1 VKTRYSGK
9 YSLYHLLPFMQW
21 KHLVDRN
28 STRADLIAGLTG
40 ALIVL
45 PQGVAF
51 ATIAGMPPEYGLY
64 AAMLPAIIAALFGS
78 SWHLVSGPTTAIS
91 IAVFAAV
98 SPLADPGSPEFISM
112 VLTLTFL
119 TGLFQLILGMA
130 RMGVLVNFIS
140 HTVVIGFT
148 AGAALLIAAS
158 QVKNF
163 FGIEIVRGAPFHVVI
178 ERFIGQIGNINPWV
192 TLVGAITLATG
203 ILSKRYISK
212 LPYMIVAMVVGSVTA
227 YLVNIEVGAETSLIK
242 TVGALPAHLPPF
254 VIPDFSFAT
263 IEKVLFPALV
273 VTMLALTEAVSIS
286 RAIAV
291 KSEQRIDGNQ
301 EFIGQG
307 LSNLVGSFFSSYAS
321 CGSFNRSGV
330 NYAAG
335 AQTPLATVF
344 ASIFLILILL
354 LVAPLA
360 SYLPTAAM
368 AGILFLVAWGLIDFH
383 HIFAIIRTSRA
394 ETVTLF
400 VTLIGTLIDLEKGIF
415 FGILLALSLYLY
427 RVSRPSIDPS
437 VPAKEEGAYHFV
449 DAHGHQECPQ
459 FRIVRINGSIFFGA
473 VDSVLSELMQID
485 ENNPLQK
492 TVMIVASGIN
502 FVDVAGAEMLAQEAR
517 RRRKMGGGLYFYRCK
532 DSIYQ
537 FLRKSDKLDDIGAGG
552 FFPAMSNWIKPVYA
566 TLDPEICRN
575 CTARI
580 FAECHTHLPDGQA
593 RSPLLNPDGTTS
605 HSTKP
610 ASGQVAGY
618 LPQAGEEANE
628 KGNI

>member
-1 VKTRYSGK
+1 MIRHSRK
-9 YSLYHLLPFMQW
+9 YWLYHLLPFMQW
-21 KHLVDRN
+21 RHLVDRSSN
-28 STRADLIAGLTG
+28 RADLIAGFTG

-91 IAVFAAV
+91 IAVFAAI
-98 SPLADPGSPEFISM
+98 SPFAEPGSPEFINM

-119 TGLFQLILGMA
+119 TGLFQLILGLA

-148 AGAALLIAAS
+148 AGAAVLIAAS

-163 FGIEIVRGAPFHVVI
+163 FGIDIVRGAPFHVVL
-178 ERFIGQIGNINPWV
+178 EQLVAQFGNINPYV
-192 TLVGAITLATG
+192 TFIGAITLAVG
-203 ILSKRYISK
+203 ILAKRYFPK
-212 LPYMIVAMVVGSVTA
+212 VPYMIVAMVAGSVA
-227 YLVNIEVGAETSLIK
+227 AWLVNIEFGATATQIK
-242 TVGALPAHLPPF
+242 TVGALHSHLPPF
-254 VIPDFSFAT
+254 LVPDFSYET
-263 IEKVLFPALV
+263 LRKVLFPALV

-286 RAIAV
+286 RSIAV
-291 KSEQRIDGNQ
+291 KSEQGIDGNQ

-330 NYAAG
+330 NYEAG
-335 AQTPLATVF
+335 AQTPLATVY
-344 ASIFLILILL
+344 ASVFLVLILL

-360 SYLPTAAM
+360 SYLPNAAM

-415 FGILLALSLYLY
+415 FGILLSLALYLY

-437 VPAKEEGAYHFV
+437 VPATEEGSYHFV
-449 DAHGHQECPQ
+449 DAHGHPECPQ

-473 VDSVLSELMQID
+473 VDYVRSGLMQID
-485 ENNPLQK
+485 ENNPRQK
-492 TVMIVASGIN
+492 TVMILASGIN
-502 FVDVAGAEMLAQEAR
+502 FVDVAGAEMLEQEAR

-532 DSIYQ
+532 DSIHK
-537 FLRKSDKLDDIGAGG
+537 FLRKADKLDDIGESR
-552 FFPAMSNWIKPVYA
+552 FFPTMSNWIKPIYP
-566 TLDPEICRN
+566 TLNSDICRN
-575 CTARI
+575 CKARI
-580 FAECHTHLPDGQA
+580 FSECHVALPDGQA
-593 RSPLLNPDGTTS
+593 IPTQP
-605 HSTKP
+605 K
-610 ASGQVAGY
+610 AS
-618 LPQAGEEANE
+618 
-628 KGNI
+628 

>member
-1 VKTRYSGK
+1 MKLDCCPLI
-9 YSLYHLLPFMQW
+9 LYKIFPFLRWWPMVN
-21 KHLVDRN
+21 KD
-28 STRADLIAGLTG
+28 TTKADLIAGITG

-64 AAMLPAIIAALFGS
+64 AAMVPAVIAALFGS

-98 SPLADPGSPEFISM
+98 SHIVEPGTQQYVSM

-119 TGLFQLILGMA
+119 TGLFQLILGLA

-148 AGAALLIAAS
+148 AGAAILIAMS

-163 FGIEIVRGAPFHVVI
+163 FGVSIPRGARIDVVLEQLVLQAGDIQPFVLGV
-178 ERFIGQIGNINPWV
+178 GLV
-192 TLVGAITLATG
+192 TLIVGIAARKFIP
-203 ILSKRYISK
+203 KF
-212 LPYMIVAMVVGSVTA
+212 PYMIVAMVVGSVLA
-227 YLVNIEVGAETSLIK
+227 YFITLEFGFEHSHIK
-242 TVGALPAHLPPF
+242 TVGALPAHLPPLSL
-254 VIPDFSFAT
+254 PDFSWAA
-263 IEKVLFPALV
+263 IHKVVFPALV

-286 RAIAV
+286 RAIAT

-307 LSNLVGSFFSSYAS
+307 LSNVIGSFFSGYAS

-330 NYAAG
+330 NYASG
-335 AQTPLATVF
+335 AKTPLATVF

-383 HIFAIIRTSRA
+383 HIASITKSDRSEAVI
-394 ETVTLF
+394 LW

-415 FGILLALSLYLY
+415 FGILLSLVIYLY
-427 RVSRPSIDPS
+427 RVSRPNMEAV

-449 DAHGHQECPQ
+449 SAYDHQECPQ
-459 FRIVRINGSIFFGA
+459 LKIVRVNGGVFFGA
-473 VDSVLSELMQID
+473 VDHVQSDLLSYDETNPNCKSVL
-485 ENNPLQK
+485 
-492 TVMIVASGIN
+492 IVASGMS
-502 FVDVAGAEMLAQEAR
+502 FVDIAGAEMLAQEAR
-517 RRRKMGGGLYFYRCK
+517 RRRKLGGGLYFYRCR
-532 DSIYQ
+532 DAIYKY
-537 FLRKSDKLDDIGAGG
+537 LRKSDKLDDIGQGG
-552 FFPAMSNWIKPVYA
+552 FFPARSNWIKSIYS
-566 TLDPEICRN
+566 TLDPKICRN
-575 CTARI
+575 CKARI
-580 FAECHTHLPDGQA
+580 FAECNVALPDGEP
-593 RSPLLNPDGTTS
+593 RTN
-605 HSTKP
+605 
-610 ASGQVAGY
+610 
-618 LPQAGEEANE
+618 
-628 KGNI
+628 

>member
-1 VKTRYSGK
+1 
-9 YSLYHLLPFMQW
+9 LNHLFPFLQW
-21 KHLVDRN
+21 KHLVDKN
-28 STRADLIAGLTG
+28 STRADLLAGLTG

-98 SPLADPGSPEFISM
+98 SPFAEPSSPEFISM

-119 TGLFQLILGMA
+119 TGLFQLILGLA

-158 QVKNF
+158 QIKNF
-163 FGIEIVRGAPFHVVI
+163 FGISIARGAPFHVVI
-178 ERFIGQIGNINPWV
+178 EQTIAQFDNINLYV
-192 TLVGAITLATG
+192 TLVGVSTLAVG
-203 ILSKRYISK
+203 IFAKRFIPK
-212 LPYMIVAMVVGSVTA
+212 LPYMIVAMVAGSVVA
-227 YLVNIEVGAETSLIK
+227 YLIDLLVGAESSHIK
-242 TVGALPAHLPPF
+242 TVGALSAHLPPF
-254 VIPDFSFAT
+254 VAPDFSLET
-263 IEKVLFPALV
+263 LHKVLFPALV

-286 RAIAV
+286 RAIAT

-321 CGSFNRSGV
+321 CGSFNRTGV

-335 AQTPLATVF
+335 ARTPLATVF
-344 ASIFLILILL
+344 ASVFLLLILFM
-354 LVAPLA
+354 VAPLA

-383 HIFAIIRTSRA
+383 HIASIGKSSRG
-394 ETVTLF
+394 ETVILW

-415 FGILLALSLYLY
+415 FGILLSLSIYLY
-427 RVSRPSIDPS
+427 RVSRPGIVPV

-449 DAHGHQECPQ
+449 GAEDHPQCPQ
-459 FRIVRINGSIFFGA
+459 LSMVRINGALFFGA
-473 VDSVLSELMQID
+473 VDHVRNSLLQID
-485 ENNPLQK
+485 AENPQQK
-492 TVMIVASGIN
+492 SVMIVARGIS
-502 FVDVAGAEMLAQEAR
+502 FVDAAGAEMLAQEAR
-517 RRRKMGGGLYFYRCK
+517 RRRKLGGGLYFYRCK
-532 DSIYQ
+532 EPIRQ
-537 FLRKSDKLDDIGAGG
+537 FLNKSGKMDDIGERN
-552 FFPAMSNWIKPVYA
+552 FFPVMANWLTPVYA
-566 TLDPEICRN
+566 TLDSEICRN
-575 CTARI
+575 CKARI
-580 FAECHTHLPDGQA
+580 FAECHAKLPNGNP
-593 RSPLLNPDGTTS
+593 RS
-605 HSTKP
+605 
-610 ASGQVAGY
+610 A
-618 LPQAGEEANE
+618 
-628 KGNI
+628 

>member
-1 VKTRYSGK
+1 MVHRSRK
-9 YSLYHLLPFMQW
+9 YWLYHLLPFMQW
-21 KHLVDRN
+21 KHMVDRG
-28 STRADLIAGLTG
+28 SIRADLIAGLTG

-64 AAMLPAIIAALFGS
+64 AAMVPAIIAALFGS

-91 IAVFAAV
+91 IAVFAAM
-98 SPLADPGSPEFISM
+98 SPFAEPGSPQFISM

-119 TGLFQLILGMA
+119 TGLFQLILGLA

-148 AGAALLIAAS
+148 AGAALLIAVS

-163 FGIEIVRGAPFHVVI
+163 FGLDIARGAHFHEVV
-178 ERFIGQIGNINPWV
+178 EQFLLQFGNINPFVTAVGAV
-192 TLVGAITLATG
+192 TLAVGVVA
-203 ILSKRYISK
+203 KKYIPK
-212 LPYMIVAMVVGSVTA
+212 LPYMIVAMVAGGAAA
-227 YLVNIEVGAETSLIK
+227 YLINGYFGANVTQIR
-242 TVGALPAHLPPF
+242 TVGALSASLPPF
-254 VIPDFSFAT
+254 SMPDFSYQT
-263 IEKVLFPALV
+263 LHVVMFPALV
-273 VTMLALTEAVSIS
+273 VSMLALTEAVSIA

-291 KSEQRIDGNQ
+291 KSEQGIDSNQ

-344 ASIFLILILL
+344 ASVFLLIILL

-383 HIFAIIRTSRA
+383 HITGIIRTSRA
-394 ETVTLF
+394 ETVTLI
-400 VTLIGTLIDLEKGIF
+400 VTLIGTVIDLEKGIF
-415 FGILLALSLYLY
+415 FGILLSLSLYLY
-427 RVSRPSIDPS
+427 RVSRPSIEPS

-449 DAHGHQECPQ
+449 DAHGNLECPQ

-473 VDSVLSELMQID
+473 VDYVGSGLMQID
-485 ENNPLQK
+485 EENPRQK
-492 TVMIVASGIN
+492 TVMVVASGIN

-517 RRRKMGGGLYFYRCK
+517 RRRRIGGGLYFYRCK

-537 FLRKSDKLDDIGAGG
+537 FLRKADKLDDIGANG
-552 FFPAMSNWIKPVYA
+552 FFRAKSNWIKPIYS
-566 TLDPEICRN
+566 TLDPEVCRT
-575 CTARI
+575 CSVRI
-580 FAECHTHLPDGQA
+580 FSECHDKLPNGEP
-593 RSPLLNPDGTTS
+593 RS
-605 HSTKP
+605 
-610 ASGQVAGY
+610 V
-618 LPQAGEEANE
+618 
-628 KGNI
+628 

>member
-1 VKTRYSGK
+1 MKIAHSRNYW
-9 YSLYHLLPFMQW
+9 LNRLLPFLQW
-21 KHLVDRN
+21 KHLVDKQ
-28 STRADLIAGLTG
+28 STRADLIAGITG

-64 AAMLPAIIAALFGS
+64 AAMVPAIIAALFGS

-91 IAVFAAV
+91 IAVFAAM
-98 SPLADPGSPEFISM
+98 SPLADPGSPQFISM

-119 TGLFQLILGMA
+119 VGLFQLILGLA

-163 FGIEIVRGAPFHVVI
+163 FGIPIPRGSHFHVVI
-178 ERFIGQIGNINPWV
+178 EQLIAQAGNINPWV
-192 TLVGAITLATG
+192 LLVGTVTLAVG
-203 ILSKRYISK
+203 IVSKRYIPK
-212 LPYMIVAMVVGSVTA
+212 LPYMIVAMVVGSVVAWLLNLEIGVENTM
-227 YLVNIEVGAETSLIK
+227 IK
-242 TVGALPAHLPPF
+242 TVGALPSHLPPLSL
-254 VIPDFSFAT
+254 PDFSWTT
-263 IEKVLFPALV
+263 IHKVLFPALV

-286 RAIAV
+286 RSIAV
-291 KSEQRIDGNQ
+291 KSEQRIDSNQ

-307 LSNLVGSFFSSYAS
+307 LSNLVGSFFSSFAS

-335 AQTPLATVF
+335 AKTPLATVY
-344 ASIFLILILL
+344 ASIFLMLVLL

-383 HIFAIIRTSRA
+383 HIASIIRSDRS
-394 ETVTLF
+394 ETVILF

-415 FGILLALSLYLY
+415 FGILLSLAIYLF
-427 RVSRPSIDPS
+427 RVSRPNLVQV

-449 DAHGHQECPQ
+449 TAQDQPQCPQ
-459 FRIVRINGSIFFGA
+459 LAMVRLNGAIFFGA
-473 VDSVLSELMQID
+473 VDHVQSSLQKID
-485 ENNPLQK
+485 EIEPQKK
-492 TVMIVASGIN
+492 TVLIVARGIS

-517 RRRKMGGGLYFYRCK
+517 RRRKLGGGLYFYRCR
-532 DSIYQ
+532 DEIYKY
-537 FLRKSDKLDDIGAGG
+537 LRKSDKLDDIGSGG
-552 FFPAMSNWIKPVYA
+552 FFPTMSNWVKPIYA
-566 TLDPEICRN
+566 TLDTEICRH

-580 FAECHTHLPDGQA
+580 FSECHINLPDGEP
-593 RSPLLNPDGTTS
+593 RIN
-605 HSTKP
+605 
-610 ASGQVAGY
+610 
-618 LPQAGEEANE
+618 
-628 KGNI
+628 

>member
-1 VKTRYSGK
+1 MLGRPNK
-9 YSLYHLLPFMQW
+9 YWLYRLLPFMQW
-21 KHLVDRN
+21 KHLVDRQ
-28 STRADLIAGLTG
+28 STRADLIAGITG

-91 IAVFAAV
+91 IAVFAAM
-98 SPLADPGSPEFISM
+98 SPFAEPGSPQFISM

-130 RMGVLVNFIS
+130 RMGVLINFIS

-163 FGIEIVRGAPFHVVI
+163 FGIDIARGAPFHVVI
-178 ERFIGQIGNINPWV
+178 EQTFAQIGNINPYV
-192 TLVGAITLATG
+192 TAVGVLTLLVGIAAKKLMP
-203 ILSKRYISK
+203 K
-212 LPYMIVAMVVGSVTA
+212 LPYMIVAMVVGSVLA
-227 YLVNIEVGAETSLIK
+227 YLITSRFGLEVTHIK
-242 TVGALPAHLPPF
+242 TVGALPASLPPLSM
-254 VIPDFSFAT
+254 PDFSYET
-263 IEKVLFPALV
+263 LNKVMFPALI

-330 NYAAG
+330 NYSAG
-335 AQTPLATVF
+335 AQTPLATVY
-344 ASIFLILILL
+344 ASIVLLLVLL

-383 HIFAIIRTSRA
+383 HIFSIVRTSRA

-400 VTLIGTLIDLEKGIF
+400 VTLVGTLIDLEKGIF
-415 FGILLALSLYLY
+415 FGILLSLVLYLY
-427 RVSRPSIDPS
+427 RVSRPSIIPS
-437 VPAKEEGAYHFV
+437 VPAKEEGAYHFI
-449 DAHGHQECPQ
+449 DAHGHTECPQ

-473 VDSVLSELMQID
+473 VDYVRSGLVEID
-485 ENNPLQK
+485 EINPQQK
-492 TVMIVASGIN
+492 TVMILGSGIS
-502 FVDVAGAEMLAQEAR
+502 FVDVAGAEMLEQEAR
-517 RRRKMGGGLYFYRCK
+517 RRRNMGGGLYFYRCK
-532 DSIYQ
+532 DEIYK
-537 FLRKSDKLDDIGAGG
+537 FLRKADKLDNIGGDN
-552 FFPAMSNWIKPVYA
+552 FFPAMSDWIRQIYPR
-566 TLDPEICRN
+566 LDSEICRT
-575 CTARI
+575 CRARI
-580 FAECHTHLPDGQA
+580 FSECHAKLP
-593 RSPLLNPDGTTS
+593 N
-605 HSTKP
+605 
-610 ASGQVAGY
+610 
-618 LPQAGEEANE
+618 GEPRTN
-628 KGNI
+628 

>member
-1 VKTRYSGK
+1 MKNAHSGK
-9 YSLYHLLPFMQW
+9 YWLYHLLPFMQW
-21 KHLVDRN
+21 WHLVNRN
-28 STRADLIAGLTG
+28 TNRADLIAGLTG

-64 AAMLPAIIAALFGS
+64 AAMIPAIIAALFGS

-119 TGLFQLILGMA
+119 TGLFQLILGLA

-178 ERFIGQIGNINPWV
+178 ERFVEQIGSINPWV
-192 TLVGAITLATG
+192 TLVGAVTLVSG
-203 ILSKRYISK
+203 ILAKRYIPK
-212 LPYMIVAMVVGSVTA
+212 LPYMIVAMLAGSVAA
-227 YLVNIEVGAETSLIK
+227 YLVNIQVGAENSLIK

-263 IEKVLFPALV
+263 IEKVLFPALA

-394 ETVTLF
+394 ETVTLI

-517 RRRKMGGGLYFYRCK
+517 RRHKMGGGLYFYRCK

-552 FFPAMSNWIKPVYA
+552 FFPAMSNWIKTVYS
-566 TLDPEICRN
+566 TLDPEVCRT
-575 CTARI
+575 CKARI
-580 FAECHTHLPDGQA
+580 FSECHDKLPNGEP
-593 RSPLLNPDGTTS
+593 RTS
-605 HSTKP
+605 
-610 ASGQVAGY
+610 
-618 LPQAGEEANE
+618 
-628 KGNI
+628 

>member
-1 VKTRYSGK
+1 
-9 YSLYHLLPFMQW
+9 M
-21 KHLVDRN
+21 VDRAT
-28 STRADLIAGLTG
+28 TRADLIAGLTG

-91 IAVFAAV
+91 IAVFAAI
-98 SPLADPGSPEFISM
+98 SPLAEPGSPQFISM

-148 AGAALLIAAS
+148 AGAAMLIAFS

-163 FGIEIVRGAPFHVVI
+163 FGIDIARGAPFYIVI
-178 ERFIGQIGNINPWV
+178 EQLLAQFDKINPYV
-192 TLVGAITLATG
+192 TLIGGITLASG
-203 ILSKRYISK
+203 IAAKRYVPK
-212 LPYMIVAMVVGSVTA
+212 LPYMIIAMVVGSVA
-227 YLVNIEVGAETSLIK
+227 AFLVNREIGVETTLIK
-242 TVGALPAHLPPF
+242 TVGALPTNFPPF
-254 VIPDFSFAT
+254 VIPDFSYAT
-263 IEKVLFPALV
+263 LHKVLFPALI

-307 LSNLVGSFFSSYAS
+307 LSNVIGSFFSSYAS

-335 AQTPLATVF
+335 ARTPMATLF
-344 ASIFLILILL
+344 ASIFLMLILL

-383 HIFAIIRTSRA
+383 HIVGIVRTSRA

-415 FGILLALSLYLY
+415 FGILLSLSLYLY
-427 RVSRPSIDPS
+427 RVSRPTIDPS
-437 VPAKEEGAYHFV
+437 VPAKQEGAYHFI
-449 DAHGHQECPQ
+449 DAHGHPECPQ
-459 FRIVRINGSIFFGA
+459 LRIVRINGSIFFGA
-473 VDSVLSELMQID
+473 VDYVRSGLMQID
-485 ENNPLQK
+485 ESNPKQK
-492 TVMIVASGIN
+492 SVMILGTGIN

-532 DSIYQ
+532 ESIYK
-537 FLRKSDKLDDIGAGG
+537 FLRKADKLDDIGAGG
-552 FFPAMSNWIKPVYA
+552 FFPAKSNWIKPVYS
-566 TLDPEICRN
+566 TLDPEVCRT
-575 CTARI
+575 CKARI
-580 FAECHTHLPDGQA
+580 FSECHDKLPDGEP
-593 RSPLLNPDGTTS
+593 R
-605 HSTKP
+605 
-610 ASGQVAGY
+610 AG
-618 LPQAGEEANE
+618 
-628 KGNI
+628 

>member
-1 VKTRYSGK
+1 MKTKHSGK
-9 YSLYHLLPFMQW
+9 YWLYHLLPFMQW
-21 KHLVDRN
+21 RHMVDRN
-28 STRADLIAGLTG
+28 TNRADLIAGLTG

-91 IAVFAAV
+91 IAVFAAI
-98 SPLADPGSPEFISM
+98 SPFAEPGSPAFINL

-119 TGLFQLILGMA
+119 TGLFQLILGLA

-163 FGIEIVRGAPFHVVI
+163 FGINIVRGAPFHVVI
-178 ERFIGQIGNINPWV
+178 EQAIAQFGNINLYVTFIGAV
-192 TLVGAITLATG
+192 TLAVG
-203 ILSKRYISK
+203 ILAKHFIPK
-212 LPYMIVAMVVGSVTA
+212 LPYMIVAMVIGSVVA
-227 YLVNIEVGAETSLIK
+227 YLVNLEFGAQNTLIK

-254 VIPDFSFAT
+254 VIPDFSYAT
-263 IEKVLFPALV
+263 IHKVLFPALV

-286 RAIAV
+286 RSIAV

-335 AQTPLATVF
+335 AQTPLATVY

-360 SYLPTAAM
+360 SFLPTAAM

-383 HIFAIIRTSRA
+383 HIFAIVRTSRA

-400 VTLIGTLIDLEKGIF
+400 VTLFGTLIDLEKGIF
-415 FGILLALSLYLY
+415 FGILLSLSLYLY
-427 RVSRPSIDPS
+427 RVSRPSIEPS
-437 VPAKEEGAYHFV
+437 VPAKEEGSYHFI
-449 DAHGHQECPQ
+449 DAHGHKECPQ

-473 VDSVLSELMQID
+473 ADFVRNGLLQID
-485 ENNPLQK
+485 ESNPRQK
-492 TVMIVASGIN
+492 TVMVLASGIN

-532 DSIYQ
+532 DSIYK

-552 FFPAMSNWIKPVYA
+552 FFPAMSNWIKPVYS
-566 TLDPEICRN
+566 TLDSDICRT
-575 CTARI
+575 CKARI
-580 FAECHTHLPDGQA
+580 FTECHDKLPNGES
-593 RSPLLNPDGTTS
+593 RTS
-605 HSTKP
+605 
-610 ASGQVAGY
+610 
-618 LPQAGEEANE
+618 
-628 KGNI
+628 